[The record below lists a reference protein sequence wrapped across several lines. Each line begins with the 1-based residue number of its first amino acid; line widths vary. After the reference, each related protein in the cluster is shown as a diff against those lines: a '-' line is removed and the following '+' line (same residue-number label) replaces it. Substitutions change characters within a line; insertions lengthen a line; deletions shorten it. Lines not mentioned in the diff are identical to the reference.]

1 MHRSARTV
9 LCGGR
14 PAMAVPTATTAPV
27 GFPGAGRAGSAGS
40 RWTHSDTALL
50 RHQLRFAERSNFGP
64 ASRRWTAVIGL
75 LDPNGPFLRI
85 IVCEGRGQLAVG
97 IGLPLKR

>member
-1 MHRSARTV
+1 LVSPGRVGPVQRVLAGHIPIPPFSGINSGSPNDPIRTSI
-9 LCGGR
+9 
-14 PAMAVPTATTAPV
+14 A
-27 GFPGAGRAGSAGS
+27 
-40 RWTHSDTALL
+40 
-50 RHQLRFAERSNFGP
+50 
-64 ASRRWTAVIGL
+64 RWTAVIGL

>member
-14 PAMAVPTATTAPV
+14 PAMAVPTATTAPLVSPGRV
-27 GFPGAGRAGSAGS
+27 GPVQRVL
-40 RWTHSDTALL
+40 RCTHSDTVLL